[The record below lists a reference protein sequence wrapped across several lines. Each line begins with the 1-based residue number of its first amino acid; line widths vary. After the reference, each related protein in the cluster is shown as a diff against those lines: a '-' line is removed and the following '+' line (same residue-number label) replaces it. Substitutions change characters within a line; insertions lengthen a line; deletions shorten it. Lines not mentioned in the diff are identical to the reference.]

1 MDFDT
6 EPPKEQIEAEKRKK
20 REGGG
25 EEAGELHTSQ
35 INLKNPSLWL
45 LTIPRIE

>member
-20 REGGG
+20 REGGEG
-25 EEAGELHTSQ
+25 GELHTTQ
-35 INLKNPSLWL
+35 INLKIATESLTL
-45 LTIPRIE
+45 AASTGQ

>member
-6 EPPKEQIEAEKRKK
+6 EAPKEQIEAEKRKK

-25 EEAGELHTSQ
+25 EGGELLQGVPHTLA
-35 INLKNPSLWL
+35 NLA
-45 LTIPRIE
+45 II

>member
-6 EPPKEQIEAEKRKK
+6 EPPMEQIEAEKGKK

-25 EEAGELHTSQ
+25 KGGELHTSQ
-35 INLKNPSLWL
+35 IDLK
-45 LTIPRIE
+45 IPMY

>member
-20 REGGG
+20 KEGG
-25 EEAGELHTSQ
+25 EEGGELHASQ
-35 INLKNPSLWL
+35 KN
-45 LTIPRIE
+45 

>member
-25 EEAGELHTSQ
+25 EGGELHTSQ
-35 INLKNPSLWL
+35 INQLLNPSLRL
-45 LTIPRIE
+45 QASPRVE